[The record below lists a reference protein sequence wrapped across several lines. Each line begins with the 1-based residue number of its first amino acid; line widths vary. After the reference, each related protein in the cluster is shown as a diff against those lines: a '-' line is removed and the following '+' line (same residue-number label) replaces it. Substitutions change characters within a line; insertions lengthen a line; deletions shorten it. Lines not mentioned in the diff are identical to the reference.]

1 MTTAVTGIARQAVRI
16 RFLGD
21 FELTVNGAP
30 VQRWRAGKA
39 RGLFQF
45 LVIHRGQTL
54 TRDRLYEA
62 LWPGSGRSAGDSS
75 LKVAAHALRRVLDAH
90 PDGTCASG
98 IRLHYRDFGYV
109 LDIADLW
116 SDVDRF
122 QELVHTGLRAA
133 AAGDRGAA
141 RERLRS
147 AVALYAGE
155 FLRGESADWVVE
167 QREYLRSLAL
177 RALEVLR
184 ADAAEREDFPELIEV
199 CRSTLGIDR
208 HHEGTYRALMTA
220 HGRRGE
226 HACVRRWYEL
236 CARRL
241 REDLAVAPSRETD
254 RLLHALLPA
263 PVVPAG
269 GPARSPLA
277 SFPSLTSAVQGGAA
291 PGLRPR
297 AVRRARP
304 DSRAAA
310 GVPGPATDS
319 RAAAR
324 VPGPA
329 AGPAAGPWAAVPRPG
344 PGLVPPPRIP

>member
-1 MTTAVTGIARQAVRI
+1 MTTAVTGTARQAVRI

-21 FELTVNGAP
+21 FELTVNGTP
-30 VQRWRAGKA
+30 VRHWRAGKA
-39 RGLFQF
+39 RGLFQY

-62 LWPGSGRSAGDSS
+62 LWPRSDRSAGGSS

-90 PDGTCASG
+90 PDNPEDSG

-109 LDIADLW
+109 LDIAELW

-133 AAGDRGAA
+133 SAGDRGLARGQLRAA
-141 RERLRS
+141 LS
-147 AVALYAGE
+147 LYGGE

-177 RALEVLR
+177 RALDVLR
-184 ADAAEREDFPELIEV
+184 TDAAEREDFPDLIET
-199 CRSTLGIDR
+199 CRRTLGIDR
-208 HHEGTYRALMTA
+208 HHEETYRALMAA

-226 HACVRRWYEL
+226 HACVRNWYEL

-241 REDLAVAPSRETD
+241 RDDLAVAPSRETD
-254 RLLHALLPA
+254 QLLAAILPA
-263 PVVPAG
+263 QAQAQALAAGPQRPPRPSPAPDG
-269 GPARSPLA
+269 TR
-277 SFPSLTSAVQGGAA
+277 

-297 AVRRARP
+297 AARRARP
-304 DSRAAA
+304 DARAAA
-310 GVPGPATDS
+310 GGPA
-319 RAAAR
+319 RM
-324 VPGPA
+324 
-329 AGPAAGPWAAVPRPG
+329 AGSWSVPRAVSV
-344 PGLVPPPRIP
+344 PGLVPPARLQ

>member
-1 MTTAVTGIARQAVRI
+1 MTTAVTGIARQAVRV

-21 FELTVNGAP
+21 FELTLNGAP
-30 VQRWRAGKA
+30 VRRWRAGKA

-45 LVIHRGQTL
+45 LAIHRGQTL

-62 LWPGSGRSAGDSS
+62 LWPDSDRSAGDSS
-75 LKVAAHALRRVLDAH
+75 LKVAAHALRRVLGAH
-90 PDGTCASG
+90 PDGTCGAG
-98 IRLHYRDFGYV
+98 IRLSYRDFGYV

-122 QELVHTGLRAA
+122 QELVHAGLRSAA
-133 AAGDRGAA
+133 TGDRATA
-141 RERLRS
+141 RDRLRS

-155 FLRGESADWVVE
+155 FLRGESADWVIE

-177 RALEVLR
+177 QALEVLR
-184 ADAAEREDFPELIEV
+184 VDAAEQEDFPDLIEV
-199 CRSTLGIDR
+199 CRSTLGVDR
-208 HHEGTYRALMTA
+208 HHEGAYRALMTA

-226 HACVRRWYEL
+226 YACVRRWYEL

-254 RLLHALLPA
+254 QLLHALLPA
-263 PVVPAG
+263 PVAPAG
-269 GPARSPLA
+269 GPTRSPLT
-277 SFPSLTSAVQGGAA
+277 SPPSLASAVPSDAS

-297 AVRRARP
+297 AVRRSRP
-304 DSRAAA
+304 DA
-310 GVPGPATDS
+310 

-329 AGPAAGPWAAVPRPG
+329 VGPWAAAPGPRPG
-344 PGLVPPPRIP
+344 PGLVPPPRLP